1 MYEQQRLTECEYI
14 LRDSGA
20 KLLLVGSEEAYDKTR
35 HFLTRPS
42 RNPAFAQGDAL
53 PVINMQESETISSLK
68 DIWTF
73 DVVVPARMARVTGVM
88 AAEADACFASA
99 VVRPD
104 DVAVLI
110 YTSGTTGTPK
120 GVELTHRNLCTNI
133 EGMWEVVRPED
144 MPNAL
149 SLAFLPWAHSI
160 GMNCELFNMMSRGAR
175 VALAQD
181 MTTIASDIKEVRP
194 NILFAVPTLYK
205 KVYDRIQDK
214 ITSQGRWSR
223 WLVDKAVAVAEKRLE
238 ILREGKRMSL
248 GLQVQYEV
256 LDHIVLSKLRDTLG
270 GCVRISPV
278 GGSKMSL
285 PVTRF
290 FEAALGIAILEG
302 YGLSETSPLLSIS
315 RPDIQIRRLG
325 SVGQAVKGAEL
336 AVVRDGLR
344 VPEGEE
350 GEIWAS
356 GPMVFRGYLKKKEET
371 AAAFG
376 EMDGKKWFR
385 TGDLGTLEQGFLTVS
400 KAKGEGTS
408 ERRGKDKESR
418 VKIREICIL
427 KRTGDHESSKCKQTH
442 NLLRILYDVTDYR
455 PFERTLQA

>member
-1 MYEQQRLTECEYI
+1 
-14 LRDSGA
+14 
-20 KLLLVGSEEAYDKTR
+20 
-35 HFLTRPS
+35 
-42 RNPAFAQGDAL
+42 
-53 PVINMQESETISSLK
+53 
-68 DIWTF
+68 
-73 DVVVPARMARVTGVM
+73 
-88 AAEADACFASA
+88 
-99 VVRPD
+99 
-104 DVAVLI
+104 
-110 YTSGTTGTPK
+110 
-120 GVELTHRNLCTNI
+120 
-133 EGMWEVVRPED
+133 